1 MERRSVVNAS
11 RQSFEPAV
19 NNEATKSPS
28 VAARAGTREWK
39 RPPAPGEIPVKAL
52 SDGGS
57 TPPISTMSEQALYR
71 LLRLFY
77 KSRSALMPLLLLSK
91 SQPLRWIVIW
101 FGQILWITASIL
113 FGLRMSEQA
122 LYRLLRLFYKSRSA
136 LMPLL
141 LLSKSQPLRWVV
153 IWFGQIRFKESSK
166 AQWKVAKLPHRLC
179 LFISMCHLLS
189 QMA

>member
-1 MERRSVVNAS
+1 
-11 RQSFEPAV
+11 
-19 NNEATKSPS
+19 
-28 VAARAGTREWK
+28 
-39 RPPAPGEIPVKAL
+39 
-52 SDGGS
+52 
-57 TPPISTMSEQALYR
+57 MSEQALYR

-91 SQPLRWIVIW
+91 SQPLRWVVIWFGQILWITASILFGLRMSEQALYRLLRLFYKSRSALMPLLLLSKSQPLRWVVIW

>member
-71 LLRLFY
+71 LLRLFLQ
-77 KSRSALMPLLLLSK
+77 KSERTHAAAPPFQITTAALGCDLVWANPLDNS
-91 SQPLRWIVIW
+91 IYTV
-101 FGQILWITASIL
+101 WITHVGAS
-113 FGLRMSEQA
+113 
-122 LYRLLRLFYKSRSA
+122 
-136 LMPLL
+136 
-141 LLSKSQPLRWVV
+141 
-153 IWFGQIRFKESSK
+153 
-166 AQWKVAKLPHRLC
+166 
-179 LFISMCHLLS
+179 FISLAPTFLQKSERTHAAAPPFQITTAALGCDLVW
-189 QMA
+189 ANKV

>member
-1 MERRSVVNAS
+1 MKL
-11 RQSFEPAV
+11 P
-19 NNEATKSPS
+19 SP
-28 VAARAGTREWK
+28 RAWR
-39 RPPAPGEIPVKAL
+39 PAPGQGNGNDRLRPEKFL
-52 SDGGS
+52 SKHFRTGVQL
-57 TPPISTMSEQALYR
+57 PPSPPCRSKLYIACSDF
-71 LLRLFY
+71 FY

-91 SQPLRWIVIW
+91 SQPLRWVVIW